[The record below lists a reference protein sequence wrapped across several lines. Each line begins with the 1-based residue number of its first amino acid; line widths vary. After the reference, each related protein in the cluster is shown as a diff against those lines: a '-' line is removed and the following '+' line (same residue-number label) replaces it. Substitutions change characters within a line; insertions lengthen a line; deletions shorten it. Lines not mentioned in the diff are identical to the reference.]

1 MGRFSPIDER
11 KRPWPQSEMSSQ
23 VSVRYHKVRHSG
35 GHICDL
41 VKEYPSGYRS
51 IQRYRCDPGLG
62 RIFRWN
68 PAKSDPPKVIDNIVG
83 LRRSVEALEGY
94 GYKLID

>member
-1 MGRFSPIDER
+1 MVTVFPY
-11 KRPWPQSEMSSQ
+11 PLSEMSAQ
-23 VSVRYHKVRHSG
+23 VSHRYYKVSDSG

-51 IQRYRCDPGLG
+51 IQRYRCDPKPGG
-62 RIFRWN
+62 YIFRWN